1 MSSEKT
7 HLIIIGFGPVASYKY
22 SRSIRAA
29 MERDELDSYSIVD
42 LESQRNTIFQ
52 RIKGLPAKPKHVY
65 FIPNPDTA
73 TETWADISPFK
84 KICRPLLQEFDRLK
98 VLITTEPKA
107 HEAYLSY
114 CIDQNIDSLVTKPI
128 ILPMK
133 NKMIDYSSML
143 SKLADLAA
151 RAETGTARHA
161 VLCLGRYH
169 EVYEKMVREPIQQ
182 RMLALQAPITS
193 LHLKTSGGVWNLADE
208 FYSRED
214 HPYKYGYGMLMHGA
228 YHYVDVVTQFLQM
241 NKALLAKEDLSLSLT
256 SFSAFPKDQSL
267 RIPESL
273 NKKLEGYT
281 PARSAV
287 DLAKECLG
295 ETDIVTIFSLRNKK
309 TDQVLTLGSLSLEQT
324 TPGMRHWAPFPVV
337 PYNINGRLHCTDL
350 DVQLSTVFSVNGRVV
365 KFPVEDK
372 QGPTDLRGKNYARV
386 TTRSNALLLG
396 DNEYYSEK
404 TLERPYGNSFSYS
417 AESDIF
423 DAWLRGQPTKSD
435 LSSHLTTAAVIQALA
450 ESIHNNGRTYTIDF
464 PYVLNQG
471 KKGMP
476 MRPQDKDEKA
486 TLSTDKKC
494 TV

>member
-1 MSSEKT
+1 MNSEKT
-7 HLIIIGFGPVASYKY
+7 HLIIVGFGPVASYKY
-22 SRSIRAA
+22 SRSMRAA
-29 MERDELDSYSIVD
+29 MERGELDSYSIVD

-65 FIPNPDTA
+65 FIPDPNVA

-107 HEAYLSY
+107 HEAYLSF
-114 CIDQNIDSLVTKPI
+114 CIDQNIDSLITKPI

-133 NKMIDYSSML
+133 DKLIDYSAML
-143 SKLADLAA
+143 PRLADLVA
-151 RAETGTARHA
+151 RAERGSARHA

-169 EVYEKMVREPIQQ
+169 EVYEKMVREPIQE
-182 RMLALQAPITS
+182 RMQCLQAPITS
-193 LHLKTSGGVWNLADE
+193 LHLKTSSGVWNLADE

-228 YHYVDVVTQFLQM
+228 YHYVDVVSQFLQM
-241 NKALLAKEDLSLSLT
+241 NKSLLAKDDLSLSLT

-267 RIPESL
+267 RIPETL
-273 NKKLEGYT
+273 HEKLEGYT
-281 PARSAV
+281 IERSSA
-287 DLAKECLG
+287 DITKECLG
-295 ETDIVTIFSLRNKK
+295 ETDIVSIFSLRNK
-309 TDQVLTLGSLSLEQT
+309 TTGQVLTLGSLSLEQT

-350 DVQLSTVFSVNGRVV
+350 DVQLSTVFSINGRVV
-365 KFPVEDK
+365 KFPMEDK

-396 DNEYYSEK
+396 DNEFYSEK

-417 AESDIF
+417 AETDIF

-435 LSSHLTTAAVIQALA
+435 LSSHLTTAAVIQAIA
-450 ESIHNNGRTYTIDF
+450 ESIHNNGQTYTIDF
-464 PYVLNQG
+464 PYVLDRGTKVLPVRPEN
-471 KKGMP
+471 KG
-476 MRPQDKDEKA
+476 EK
-486 TLSTDKKC
+486 TDMYKIYA
-494 TV
+494 V